1 MSSLNSRAEAAD
13 ILAKARMFV
22 IDDEEIG
29 AKTVELTKSIA
40 GRLLIAGA
48 PDVAVIIDSK
58 GGRVDYGLDI
68 FDILDTYPG
77 HKTAIVYGRASSI
90 AAVILQACDQRL
102 CARHASILI
111 HDTREDFSLTT
122 ARHPLKFA
130 KWLEEGE
137 KVQAKVY
144 RILSERTGLS
154 INKIRALSE
163 RDKSLN
169 PEEALKHRLID
180 RILTK
185 SDMAKHFRPEVLQ
198 KLQKKATPN

>member
-1 MSSLNSRAEAAD
+1 MSSLNDKGEAAD
-13 ILAKARMFV
+13 ILAKAKVFV
-22 IDDEEIG
+22 IDGEINL
-29 AKTVELTKSIA
+29 KTLELTKSIA
-40 GRLLIAGA
+40 SRLLVAGA

-58 GGRVDYGLDI
+58 GGGVDAGLDI

-102 CARHASILI
+102 CAQHATILI
-111 HDTREDFSLTT
+111 HDGHDDISLTI
-122 ARHPLKFA
+122 ARHPCKFA
-130 KWLEEGE
+130 KWLKNSE
-137 KVQAKVY
+137 KTQTKIY

-163 RDKSLN
+163 RDKHLN
-169 PEEALKHRLID
+169 PMEALKHKLVD

-185 SDMAKHFRPEVLQ
+185 SDMAKHFRPEVLE
-198 KLQKKATPN
+198 KLK

>member
-1 MSSLNSRAEAAD
+1 MSSLNSKEEAAD
-13 ILAKARMFV
+13 ILAKAKVFA
-22 IDDEEIG
+22 IDGEINL
-29 AKTVELTKSIA
+29 KTLELTKSIA
-40 GRLLIAGA
+40 DRLLVAGA
-48 PDVAVIIDSK
+48 PDVAVIIDSR
-58 GGRVDYGLDI
+58 GGDIDAGLDI

-77 HKTAIVYGRASSI
+77 HKTAIVYVQASSI

-102 CARHASILI
+102 CAQHAIILV
-111 HDTREDFSLTT
+111 HDGHEDISLTI
-122 ARHPLKFA
+122 ARHPRKFA
-130 KWLEEGE
+130 KWLKNSE
-137 KVQAKVY
+137 KVQAKMY

-169 PEEALKHRLID
+169 SVEALKHKLVD

-198 KLQKKATPN
+198 KLQKKALTS

>member
-1 MSSLNSRAEAAD
+1 MSSLNSKEEAAD
-13 ILAKARMFV
+13 ILAKAKVFV
-22 IDDEEIG
+22 IDEEINL
-29 AKTVELTKSIA
+29 KTFELTKSIA
-40 GRLLIAGA
+40 SRLLIAGA

-58 GGRVDYGLDI
+58 GGGIDIGLDI

-77 HKTAIVYGRASSI
+77 HKTVIVYCRASSI

-102 CARHASILI
+102 CAQHASILV
-111 HDTREDFSLTT
+111 HDLHEDISLTI
-122 ARHPLKFA
+122 ARHPSKFA
-130 KWLEEGE
+130 KWLKDSE
-137 KVQAKVY
+137 KVQAKIY

-163 RDKSLN
+163 RNKYLN
-169 PEEALKHRLID
+169 PQEALKHRLID